1 MRVFVLKR
9 NPSNMAD
16 TIKRKLR
23 FTTIVYW
30 VLLLYI
36 ITALLWW
43 AFSLQKQNIT
53 LYDLRKEHLNFTIH
67 DRQSPAYQ
75 AQLKYIEDA
84 RKRNL
89 AKYLSEGGL
98 FLILILIGAVYIY
111 RTVRQQF
118 RVQQQQQNFVMAIT
132 HELKTPISVSRLNL
146 ETIQRYKLDQHKT
159 SNLIEKTLEEILRL
173 DTLIDNIL
181 ISSQLEGHS
190 YQVTMQ
196 ELNLSDLVKDVMHQ
210 FKARYH
216 SRIVIEEIEEDIDLT
231 GDPVLLKL
239 LVSNLIE
246 NAHKYSPREYPI
258 TVALKN
264 DNFHIQLKVKDN
276 GPGIDEGEKKN
287 IFRKFYRI
295 GNEQTRKAKGTGLG
309 LHLSKKIS
317 EDHGGAISVEDNQ
330 PQGSTFIVTFTIK

>member
-9 NPSNMAD
+9 NRSNKAD

-53 LYDLRKEHLNFTIH
+53 LYELRKEHLNFTIH
-67 DRQSPAYQ
+67 DQRSHAYQ
-75 AQLKYIEDA
+75 AQIKYIEDA
-84 RKRNL
+84 RTRNL

-146 ETIQRYKLDQHKT
+146 ETIQRYKLDQDK
-159 SNLIEKTLEEILRL
+159 SSKLIEKTLEEILRL
-173 DTLIDNIL
+173 DT
-181 ISSQLEGHS
+181 
-190 YQVTMQ
+190 
-196 ELNLSDLVKDVMHQ
+196 
-210 FKARYH
+210 
-216 SRIVIEEIEEDIDLT
+216 
-231 GDPVLLKL
+231 
-239 LVSNLIE
+239 
-246 NAHKYSPREYPI
+246 
-258 TVALKN
+258 
-264 DNFHIQLKVKDN
+264 
-276 GPGIDEGEKKN
+276 
-287 IFRKFYRI
+287 
-295 GNEQTRKAKGTGLG
+295 
-309 LHLSKKIS
+309 
-317 EDHGGAISVEDNQ
+317 
-330 PQGSTFIVTFTIK
+330 

>member
-1 MRVFVLKR
+1 
-9 NPSNMAD
+9 MAD

-53 LYDLRKEHLNFTIH
+53 LYELRKEHLNFTITDH
-67 DRQSPAYQ
+67 QSPAYQ
-75 AQLKYIEDA
+75 AQLKYIEDS

-146 ETIQRYKLDQHKT
+146 ETIQRYKLDQDK
-159 SNLIEKTLEEILRL
+159 SSKLIENTLEEILRL

-190 YQVTMQ
+190 YQVTME
-196 ELNLSDLVKDVMHQ
+196 ELSLSDLIKDVMHQ
-210 FKARYH
+210 FKTRYH
-216 SRIVIEEIEEDIDLT
+216 SRIIIEELEPDIDLI

-239 LVSNLIE
+239 LVSNLLE
-246 NAHKYSPREYPI
+246 NANKYSPRESP
-258 TVALKN
+258 
-264 DNFHIQLKVKDN
+264 
-276 GPGIDEGEKKN
+276 
-287 IFRKFYRI
+287 
-295 GNEQTRKAKGTGLG
+295 
-309 LHLSKKIS
+309 
-317 EDHGGAISVEDNQ
+317 ISVSLKKRQFSYSIE
-330 PQGSTFIVTFTIK
+330 G